1 MHILIDHLSISYW
14 SRLKQFFGVIKL
26 KSIYKN
32 IHETILALWSCRL
45 DLWFNFNL
53 VTFFTP
59 LKWWVAKI
67 SKWWNWI
74 PWKRKY
80 SYEWISSYIC
90 RRLCVEIMSTAL
102 FVIYNTAGSNNAI
115 IIVSC
120 MHVIYYA
127 TIKRIVT
134 MERTITVLANDQ
146 QVPLLRTLQIL
157 V

>member
-1 MHILIDHLSISYW
+1 
-14 SRLKQFFGVIKL
+14 
-26 KSIYKN
+26 
-32 IHETILALWSCRL
+32 
-45 DLWFNFNL
+45 
-53 VTFFTP
+53 
-59 LKWWVAKI
+59 
-67 SKWWNWI
+67 
-74 PWKRKY
+74 
-80 SYEWISSYIC
+80 
-90 RRLCVEIMSTAL
+90 MSTAL